1 MLKLERIHR
10 IATKM
15 VTELENL
22 TNEERL
28 REMPLTKL
36 KLRRKRGDS
45 ITIHKLKNNHKE
57 TDRKYLIMK
66 RK

>member
-15 VTELENL
+15 VTELGNL

-36 KLRRKRGDS
+36 KEE
-45 ITIHKLKNNHKE
+45 KE
-57 TDRKYLIMK
+57 ETQSQFIN
-66 RK
+66 